1 MHVPDDI
8 GLSDDDRARN
18 DLDDPARHHVD
29 VGLSDDD

>member
-8 GLSDDDRARN
+8 GLSHDDRARH
-18 DLDDPARHHVD
+18 DLDDPARDDLD